1 VVDLR
6 SLARL
11 SSAQSRLISPENFD
25 GAKGGGA
32 RAVEGT
38 GAASAAHLGTGWKIS
53 PSVDIGGHTTFELA
67 AIDGPAL
74 ITHLWLT
81 THCVNW
87 RSLILRAYWDSAD
100 EAAIEVPL
108 GDFFGQ
114 GWCEFAQLSS
124 LPIAANPHGGFN
136 SYWPMPVPR
145 HARLTLQNRAPQT
158 ATVYYQMSYEI
169 DVDVA
174 DSGYL
179 HCQFHRSNPLAPGA
193 LHPIL
198 DRVHGAGKYV
208 GTYLAWG
215 ANHPGWWGE
224 GEVKFYLDG
233 DEQFPTI
240 CGTGTVDFFGG
251 AWNFDVPGQGYT
263 TYSTPFLGLHQVIRP
278 DGLYRSHARHTTVHP
293 SQAVAEPVENDPNR
307 TRWKVKVWDPKR
319 KQLYGFGNDAMGVPA
334 PAASG
339 APVPSGFKS
348 RRCAGYDL
356 AGRDL
361 RRIGIQVAQ
370 VFFANPVGS
379 PPVGG
384 VRSGLI
390 LEHAGGD
397 HQAVARIDPVV
408 GDEALDL
415 PEQRNETL
423 PDAPSDLCGVGDPLI
438 AAYRRVHRLFLS
450 NE

>member
-1 VVDLR
+1 
-6 SLARL
+6 
-11 SSAQSRLISPENFD
+11 
-25 GAKGGGA
+25 
-32 RAVEGT
+32 
-38 GAASAAHLGTGWKIS
+38 
-53 PSVDIGGHTTFELA
+53 LA

-81 THCVNW
+81 THRVNW
-87 RSLILRAYWDSAD
+87 RSLILRAYWDSAG

-145 HARLTLQNRAPQT
+145 HARVTLRNRAPQT

-198 DRVHGAGKYV
+198 DRVHGVGKYV

-233 DEQFPTI
+233 DEEFPTI
-240 CGTGTVDFFGG
+240 CGTGTEDYFGG

-263 TYSTPFLGLHQVIRP
+263 TYSTPFLGLHQVVRP
-278 DGLYRSHARHTTVHP
+278 DGLYRSQRRFGMYRWHLLDPIHFHADLRVDIQALGWMSRRRYRPLHDDIASTAVFYLDRP
-293 SQAVAEPVENDPNR
+293 SAPGPSLPSADDLEVSGEPVE
-307 TRWKVKVWDPKR
+307 
-319 KQLYGFGNDAMGVPA
+319 
-334 PAASG
+334 
-339 APVPSGFKS
+339 
-348 RRCAGYDL
+348 
-356 AGRDL
+356 
-361 RRIGIQVAQ
+361 
-370 VFFANPVGS
+370 
-379 PPVGG
+379 PP
-384 VRSGLI
+384 R
-390 LEHAGGD
+390 
-397 HQAVARIDPVV
+397 
-408 GDEALDL
+408 
-415 PEQRNETL
+415 
-423 PDAPSDLCGVGDPLI
+423 
-438 AAYRRVHRLFLS
+438 
-450 NE
+450 